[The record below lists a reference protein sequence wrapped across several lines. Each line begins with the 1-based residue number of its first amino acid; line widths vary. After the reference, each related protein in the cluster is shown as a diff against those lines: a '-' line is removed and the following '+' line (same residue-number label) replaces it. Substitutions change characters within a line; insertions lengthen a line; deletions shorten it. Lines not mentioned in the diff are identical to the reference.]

1 MRQEHNVLG
10 ALLFQRILLLLLPLL
25 TSYLYLVV
33 LIMLIAVRSSAMNYV
48 MKCRH
53 HSFLNF
59 DYGASNKEN
68 GGSDNLFLAPYVPIR
83 TAILPAIVL
92 LPQVAQN
99 PLSLPA
105 HLVALEAQL
114 PLRYPLA

>member
-10 ALLFQRILLLLLPLL
+10 ALLFQWILLLLLPLL
-25 TSYLYLVV
+25 TSYSYLVV
-33 LIMLIAVRSSAMNYV
+33 LNMLIAVRSSAMNYV

-53 HSFLNF
+53 HSFQKLITAQVIE
-59 DYGASNKEN
+59 GN
-68 GGSDNLFLAPYVPIR
+68 GGSDNLSLAPYVPNR
-83 TAILPAIVL
+83 AAILLAIVL

-105 HLVALEAQL
+105 HLVALEAQS
-114 PLRYPLA
+114 PHRYPLA